1 MRQSFIDRFDVI
13 LLDMG
18 CTFMFEVDRFSQ
30 EENFGATY
38 RRLGGDFLSD
48 RQVNQITRSVLD
60 TLLADYEG
68 LRYCDSFPLVSDYL
82 KALVSENLSA
92 REFQLLEDVFALH
105 EIGIIPQSYALILHQ
120 LSQTHRLGVVSN
132 IWSRSDRYFEAFAK
146 AGIRALFEAIIFSS
160 DYKCIKPSTKLFA
173 KAVELVNVQPAKI
186 LFVGDSL
193 KFDCLGA
200 KSTGMSMAW
209 INADSQPVREINGF
223 SPDYI
228 IQDLEQLL
236 S

>member
-1 MRQSFIDRFDVI
+1 MAQRLLEQFDVI

-18 CTFMFEVDRFSQ
+18 CTFMFEVDRFS
-30 EENFGATY
+30 EHENFGATY
-38 RRLGGDFLSD
+38 RQLGGDFLSD
-48 RQVNQITRSVLD
+48 RQVNQIIILVLD

-82 KALVSENLSA
+82 KALVGENLSE

-105 EIGIIPQSYALILHQ
+105 EMGIIPQSYALILRQ
-120 LSQTHRLGVVSN
+120 LRQTHRLGVVSN
-132 IWSRSDRYFEAFAK
+132 IWSRSERYFEAFEK
-146 AGIRALFEAIIFSS
+146 AGIRALFEAIVFSS

-173 KAVELVNVQPAKI
+173 KAVELLDVQPSKI

-193 KFDCLGA
+193 KYDCMGA
-200 KSTGMSMAW
+200 KLAGLSMAW
-209 INADSQPVREINGF
+209 INADSQPVMAMNEFR
-223 SPDYI
+223 PDYI
-228 IQDLEQLL
+228 IQDLEELL

>member
-1 MRQSFIDRFDVI
+1 MAQRFIDRFDVI

-18 CTFMFEVDRFSQ
+18 CTFMFEVDRFS
-30 EENFGATY
+30 EHENFGATY

-48 RQVNQITRSVLD
+48 REVNQITLSVLD

-82 KALVSENLSA
+82 KALVGENLSE

-105 EIGIIPQSYALILHQ
+105 EIGVIPQSYAVILHQ

-132 IWSRSDRYFEAFAK
+132 IWSRSDRYFEAFER
-146 AGIRALFEAIIFSS
+146 AGIRDLFEAIVFSS

-173 KAVELVNVQPAKI
+173 KAVELVDVQPSKI

-193 KFDCLGA
+193 KFDCTGA
-200 KSTGMSMAW
+200 KSTGLSMAW
-209 INADSQPVREINGF
+209 INADSQPVMEMNGF

-228 IQDLEQLL
+228 IQDLEELL

>member
-1 MRQSFIDRFDVI
+1 MAQRFIDRFDVI

-18 CTFMFEVDRFSQ
+18 CTFMFEVDRFS
-30 EENFGATY
+30 EHENFGATY

-48 RQVNQITRSVLD
+48 RQVNQIILSVLN

-68 LRYCDSFPLVSDYL
+68 LRSCDSFPLVSDYL
-82 KALVSENLSA
+82 KALVGENLSE

-105 EIGIIPQSYALILHQ
+105 EIGIIPQSYAVILRQ

-132 IWSRSDRYFEAFAK
+132 IWSRSDRYFEAFERAE
-146 AGIRALFEAIIFSS
+146 IRDLFEVIVFSS
-160 DYKCIKPSTKLFA
+160 DYKCIKPSTQLFA
-173 KAVELVNVQPAKI
+173 KAVELVDVQPSKI

-193 KFDCLGA
+193 KFDCIGA
-200 KSTGMSMAW
+200 KSTGLSMAW
-209 INADSQPVREINGF
+209 IDADSQPVMEMNGF
-223 SPDYI
+223 RPDYI
-228 IQDLEQLL
+228 IEDLEQLL